1 MNYASI
7 ATEQKVFRVKHQV
20 KRVERHS
27 SGVLR
32 KQMYH
37 YHILSVSD
45 LESTDTPLVAA
56 SKKNL
61 ADGWREGSLRTTFV
75 VVGIRDE

>member
-56 SKKNL
+56 SKKK
-61 ADGWREGSLRTTFV
+61 T
-75 VVGIRDE
+75 